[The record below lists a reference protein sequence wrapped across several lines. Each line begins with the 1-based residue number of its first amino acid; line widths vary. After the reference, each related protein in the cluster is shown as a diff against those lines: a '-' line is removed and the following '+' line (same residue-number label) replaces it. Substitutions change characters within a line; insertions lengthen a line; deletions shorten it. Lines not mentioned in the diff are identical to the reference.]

1 MAFFDGFFS
10 SVGQL
15 LPGYLEGQRQAVEDN
30 WNDLNQYNQVQE
42 GQLENLFN
50 EQTMDDRLSMMAD
63 AAENSYM
70 GYLNNVMMLDLNQ
83 AYQPG
88 RLVNAANYSTYS
100 PYISRNMYDAQAR
113 QADYARQW
121 WMDPTGAMRRMGLD
135 GTAGALMFPAVSGL
149 TANSNVP
156 SIIQ

>member
-50 EQTMDDRLSMMAD
+50 EQTMDERLGMMAD
-63 AAENSYM
+63 AANNSYM
-70 GYLNNVMMLDLNQ
+70 GMLNNVMMLDVNR

-88 RLVNAANYSTYS
+88 RLAYGMTFSGYA
-100 PYISRNMYDAQAR
+100 PQQAR
-113 QADYARQW
+113 NLYEAQTRQANFANQW
-121 WMDPTGAMRRMGLD
+121 WVDPYEAMRRMGID
-135 GTAGALMFPAVSGL
+135 GSAGALMFPAVSGL
-149 TANSNVP
+149 TANPNIP
-156 SIIQ
+156 SIAQ